1 MSAIANAAIVGN
13 VENVSHLRIS
23 ITLTTQNYFYN
34 IHHDNIDDTHTLTT
48 PDDFYQTLKRLMIN
62 ITINHDNIDDT
73 HLVGSIC
80 SFLAPN
86 QMYRLEVA
94 I

>member
-1 MSAIANAAIVGN
+1 MSAIANAAMVGN

-23 ITLTTQNYFYN
+23 ITLTTQNFFYK
-34 IHHDNIDDTHTLTT
+34 
-48 PDDFYQTLKRLMIN
+48 TLKRLIIN
-62 ITINHDNIDDT
+62 ITINHDNIDET

>member
-1 MSAIANAAIVGN
+1 MSAIANAAMVGN

-23 ITLTTQNYFYN
+23 ITLTTQNYFYK
-34 IHHDNIDDTHTLTT
+34 
-48 PDDFYQTLKRLMIN
+48 TLKRLIIN
-62 ITINHDNIDDT
+62 ITINHDNIDET
-73 HLVGSIC
+73 HLVGSIS